1 MALLNTAKSLL
12 LPGYRL
18 AQQKREFEK
27 YLRSQ
32 GWSKKEALAAVARK
46 FPKEGDKN

>member
-1 MALLNTAKSLL
+1 MKLFKQL

-27 YLRSQ
+27 YLRAQ
-32 GWSKKEALAAVARK
+32 GWSKKEAVAAAAK
-46 FPKEGDKN
+46 KYGATGGKSG